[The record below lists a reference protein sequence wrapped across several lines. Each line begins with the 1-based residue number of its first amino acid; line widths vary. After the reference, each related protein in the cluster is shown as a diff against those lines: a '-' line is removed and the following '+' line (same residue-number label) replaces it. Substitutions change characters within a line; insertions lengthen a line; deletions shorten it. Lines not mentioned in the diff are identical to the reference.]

1 MAGAMDLK
9 LGGVTR
15 QGIRRQP
22 PPLQL
27 AAALLAA
34 KLRAGR
40 GDWSGERET
49 VRCVTIG
56 R

>member
-1 MAGAMDLK
+1 MDIK

-15 QGIRRQP
+15 QCLRLQP
-22 PPLQL
+22 LPLQL
-27 AAALLAA
+27 AAAPLAA